1 MQSKLNIID
10 PNRVLETKVLCQ
22 KSDLILERMAMG
34 IAVRTEASRLAV
46 ISSYA
51 GNTSCT
57 HQDVPLLPLLWLNS
71 RTYRSLVKQHPICT
85 VYSWRQ
91 RSRSSLSIVH
101 FSIVVE

>member
-34 IAVRTEASRLAV
+34 IAVRTEASRQAV

-57 HQDVPLLPLLWLNS
+57 HQDVPLLLPAAALAQQQNIP
-71 RTYRSLVKQHPICT
+71 QPG
-85 VYSWRQ
+85 
-91 RSRSSLSIVH
+91 
-101 FSIVVE
+101 